1 VAIAECLA
9 GYGETLNFGRKLL
22 LVFALTVFLSV
33 GAVTW
38 IVSAVTRR
46 AFERANEAQTAALI
60 AQFRREFERR
70 GDEVAHRVETIASSE
85 IATRMALAASRGT
98 TDYGSFVNDAKALA
112 DNQQLDFLEFVDKR
126 GTILSSAQWPAKFG
140 YKEGSLP
147 GGVPPKS
154 AFLRQEELPDGAA
167 LALSAIREVEVGDR
181 PLLVI
186 GGRRLDNEF
195 LGSLELPSGMR
206 AMLYRNLARGFSPQL
221 LISPSGSV
229 REPEQLAPLI
239 RQVQTQPAQQR
250 QESSALLHWS
260 DDPAED
266 ESIHAI
272 PLSGQDEHLLG
283 ILLVGNTRRPY
294 VELRNRIRSA
304 ALLAGSV
311 GIFLAILF
319 SGWAASRVTRPVE
332 QLAGAA
338 REVAAGNWNARV
350 PVNSAD
356 ELGAL
361 ADSFN
366 RMTHELL
373 QQREQLVQSER
384 VAAWRELARRLAHEL
399 KNPLFPLQLTVE
411 NLVRAREQSP
421 EQFDEVFRESSS
433 TLLAEIANL
442 KGIISRFSEF
452 SRMPQPQFQRV
463 QLNEILQNVAR
474 LLQAQL
480 HSKES
485 PAIECSLELAESLA
499 PVAADAELLHR
510 AFSNLALNALDAMPQ
525 GGTLT
530 LRTRQDQGRSIVE
543 VADTGTGL
551 TAEECERL
559 FTPYYTSKAH
569 GTGLGLAIVQ
579 SVISDHGGRISVHS
593 ERGRGTTF
601 TIELPRN
608 WEKLEAD
615 KLSTDAL
622 PSEELNEAERKES
635 VSSNTS
641 ANPFSNS
648 SSKSS
653 TPGSKVL
660 S

>member
-1 VAIAECLA
+1 LS
-9 GYGETLNFGRKLL
+9 FGRKLL

-60 AQFRREFERR
+60 AQFRREFRRR
-70 GDEVAHRVETIASSE
+70 GDEVAQRVETIANSE
-85 IATRMALAASRGT
+85 AAIRMALAASRGAA
-98 TDYGSFVNDAKALA
+98 DYGAYVNEAKALA

-140 YKEGSLP
+140 YKENSLP
-147 GGVPPKS
+147 PAAPAKG

-167 LALSAIREVEVGDR
+167 LGLSAIREVEVGDK
-181 PLLVI
+181 PLWVI
-186 GGRRLDNEF
+186 GGRRLDKEF

-206 AMLYRNLARGFSPQL
+206 AMLYGNLATGFSPQL
-221 LISPSGSV
+221 LVEASGSV
-229 REPEQLAPLI
+229 RQPEKLAPLI
-239 RQVQTQPAQQR
+239 EQVQQQR
-250 QESSALLHWS
+250 QEVSTLLHWS
-260 DDPAED
+260 EDAADD

-272 PLSGQDEHLLG
+272 PLSGQDEQLLG
-283 ILLVGNTRRPY
+283 VLLVGNTRRPY

-311 GIFLAILF
+311 GIVLAILF

-338 REVAAGNWNARV
+338 REVAAGNWNTRV

-361 ADSFN
+361 AESFN
-366 RMTHELL
+366 RMTQELL

-411 NLVRAREQSP
+411 NLVRAREQSA

-442 KGIISRFSEF
+442 KAIISRFSEF

-463 QLNEILQNVAR
+463 QLNEIVQNVAR

-480 HSKES
+480 RSQES
-485 PAIECSLELAESLA
+485 AIIECRLELAGALEPL
-499 PVAADAELLHR
+499 AADADLLHR
-510 AFSNLALNALDAMPQ
+510 AFSNLALNAMDAMPQ

-530 LRTRQDQGRSIVE
+530 LRTRQNRDRITVE
-543 VADTGTGL
+543 IADTGAGL

-559 FTPYYTSKAH
+559 FTPYYTSKPH

-579 SVISDHGGRISVHS
+579 SVISDHGGRISVRS
-593 ERGRGTTF
+593 EPGHGTTF
-601 TIELPRN
+601 MIELPSN
-608 WEKLEAD
+608 WGKLELDKLEA
-615 KLSTDAL
+615 
-622 PSEELNEAERKES
+622 NEPAAAASRA
-635 VSSNTS
+635 TS
-641 ANPFSNS
+641 LE
-648 SSKSS
+648 
-653 TPGSKVL
+653 GSASPTSRSRVTG
-660 S
+660 